1 MRIPSALVAGA
12 VLLGLAGG
20 AGAAATRVGYV
31 DVQKVIVRSLAGVAA
46 REQLEKDK
54 VTMQKDVEARKAE
67 LDKLRDELEKKGL
80 VLSVDAKREKE
91 ETFQRKVRDLRRLA
105 DDLEK
110 ELQRKE
116 QQATQKILQELT
128 GLVEKVGKDRGFL
141 LIVERRSAGVIYAD
155 PEADV
160 TDEIIKL
167 YDQEKAKEKNCER
180 WLHSALAEI
189 EINQPPN
196 SDVSQ
201 EAVADDEVK

>member
-12 VLLGLAGG
+12 VLLGLVGG
-20 AGAAATRVGYV
+20 AEAAATRVGFV

-54 VTMQKDVEARKAE
+54 AIMQKDVEARKAE

-80 VLSVDAKREKE
+80 VLSADAKREKE

-116 QQATQKILQELT
+116 QLATQKILQELT

-141 LIVERRSAGVIYAD
+141 LIVERRQAGVIYAD

-160 TDEIIKL
+160 TDEVIKL
-167 YDQEKAKEKNCER
+167 YDQEKAKEK
-180 WLHSALAEI
+180 
-189 EINQPPN
+189 
-196 SDVSQ
+196 
-201 EAVADDEVK
+201 K